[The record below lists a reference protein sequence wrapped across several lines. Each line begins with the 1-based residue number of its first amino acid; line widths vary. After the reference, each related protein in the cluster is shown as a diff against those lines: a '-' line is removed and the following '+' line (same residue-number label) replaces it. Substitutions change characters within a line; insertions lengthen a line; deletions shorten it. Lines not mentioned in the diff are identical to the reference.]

1 MVQVSHTSLPSPSD
15 FSRSDSRAGLLARL
29 QAATLQAEDDDYA
42 SFSDPPESSSFAP
55 SILSLRNESQFLTI
69 LKERS
74 VEDKITDVKSMD
86 SQPGE

>member
-1 MVQVSHTSLPSPSD
+1 MVQVSHTSLSSPSD

-42 SFSDPPESSSFAP
+42 SFSNPPVSSSFAP
-55 SILSLRNESQFLTI
+55 SILSLRNECPFLTI